1 MSDGTHDEPLPLDPA
16 IEHPPTEWG
25 TNDAV
30 GESVPNPTA
39 ERPLRWTPLAQQLA
53 QYQSEGADDLREIL

>member
-1 MSDGTHDEPLPLDPA
+1 MSDGTHDEPLPIDPQ

-25 TNDAV
+25 TNGAA

-39 ERPLRWTPLAQQLA
+39 ERPVRWTPLAQQLA
-53 QYQSEGADDLREIL
+53 QYESDGIDDSREIL